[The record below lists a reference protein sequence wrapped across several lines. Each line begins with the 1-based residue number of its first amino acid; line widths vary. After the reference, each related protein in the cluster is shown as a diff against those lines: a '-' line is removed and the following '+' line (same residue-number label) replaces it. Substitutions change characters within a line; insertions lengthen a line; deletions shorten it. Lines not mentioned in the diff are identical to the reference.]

1 MCGSVSV
8 YVCVCVREREGIS
21 FYKISCK
28 ITAVSVG
35 ATGKSRNGIFFFS
48 IYTVCIRWFDFLR
61 LVDQSHAV
69 AGRAPGLED
78 SLWP

>member
-1 MCGSVSV
+1 MCV
-8 YVCVCVREREGIS
+8 YVRVREREGIS

-28 ITAVSVG
+28 ITAVRVG
-35 ATGKSRNGIFFFS
+35 ATVKSRNKKIKSS

-69 AGRAPGLED
+69 GGRALGLED